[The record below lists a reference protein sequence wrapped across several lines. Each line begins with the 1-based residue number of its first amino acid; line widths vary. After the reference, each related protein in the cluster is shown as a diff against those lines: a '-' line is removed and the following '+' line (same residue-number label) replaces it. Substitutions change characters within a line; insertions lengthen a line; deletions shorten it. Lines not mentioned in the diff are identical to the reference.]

1 MVVPPEDSAVRSDAV
16 RGDAV
21 SSAAARSAVVRSA
34 AVRTEVPW
42 VDPERVY
49 LALFAGAH
57 ASFWLD
63 SGRDAVEGFSFLGTS
78 DDVLT
83 VDAGADVSPALAAV
97 DAERT
102 GDPALGRYGW
112 IAYEA
117 GAPFVSLPAA
127 PAAPGAPPALAL
139 LRGDPVLEFDHR
151 RRCVQVVSSR
161 AAGEEAQRLARA
173 LEALAASHEEPA
185 EPRDPEPAGPAR
197 WRHSADEYRALIAH
211 CGAAIRAGDAY
222 QLCLTNEVVVEGAF
236 DPVEAYRRLRRS
248 SPSHHGGLIRLGD
261 RALVS
266 ASPERFLTAGAE
278 GRVATHPIKGTRPR
292 GADAAADAQLRAD
305 LLASVKE
312 RAENVMIVDLVRN
325 DLARIAAPSSVR
337 VDRLL
342 EVETYPHVHQ
352 LVSEVSA
359 QRAPGA
365 GLAELIAATFPA
377 GSMTGAPKRRAV
389 ELLREWEAGPRG
401 LYAGAFGRLG
411 GDGSL
416 DLAMTIR
423 TLVLDRA
430 VARIGTGGGITAL
443 SIADEE
449 VEETRLKARA
459 LLAALGVD
467 LHEAEHS
474 SPGR

>member
-1 MVVPPEDSAVRSDAV
+1 MAALLEDPALR
-16 RGDAV
+16 R
-21 SSAAARSAVVRSA
+21 
-34 AVRTEVPW
+34 ELPW
-42 VDPERVY
+42 VDPERAY
-49 LALFAGAH
+49 LALFAGAD

-63 SGRDAVEGFSFLGTS
+63 SGREAVEGRTFLGAS

-83 VDAGADVSPALAAV
+83 VEAGADVSAALAAV
-97 DAERT
+97 DEERT
-102 GDPALGRYGW
+102 GDCALGRYGW
-112 IAYEA
+112 ISYEA
-117 GAPFVSLPAA
+117 GAPLVVLPAA
-127 PAAPGAPPALAL
+127 PTGADAPPALAL
-139 LRGDPVLEFDHR
+139 IRGDPVLEFDHAR
-151 RRCVQVVSSR
+151 RTLHLVSSR
-161 AAGEEAQRLARA
+161 RQEGEARRLEQA
-173 LEALAASHEEPA
+173 LTALAATPDTADEA
-185 EPRDPEPAGPAR
+185 GADEPRSAEPAGPVE
-197 WRHSADEYRALIAH
+197 WRHDPEQYRALIAR
-211 CGAAIRAGDAY
+211 CRAAIRAGDAY

-248 SPSHHGGLIRLGD
+248 SPSHHGGLIRVGGL
-261 RALVS
+261 ALVS
-266 ASPERFLTAGAE
+266 ASPERFLDATAD
-278 GRVATHPIKGTRPR
+278 GRVSTHPIKGTRTR
-292 GADAAADAQLRAD
+292 SADPVVDAELRAE

-342 EVETYPHVHQ
+342 EVESYPHVHQ

-359 QRAPGA
+359 QRAPGV
-365 GLAELIAATFPA
+365 GLAELLAATFPA
-377 GSMTGAPKRRAV
+377 GSMTGAPKRRAI

-423 TLVLDRA
+423 SLVLDGVR
-430 VARIGTGGGITAL
+430 ARIGTGGGITTL
-443 SIADEE
+443 SIPDEE
-449 VEETRLKARA
+449 VEETLLKARA

-467 LHEAEHS
+467 LHVTAES